1 MPRSPEMPTEEPGLC
16 LAPSSAG
23 LPPLASFQPMED
35 PQLLGWACLRPT
47 PTFPWPEIAHTEPP
61 TALGCGHPLR
71 PLASGGGLWPAAPH
85 PRRLHVTPSF
95 FLYKLSTCHPAV
107 CFSLLRFSSNYVD
120 FLHPTPSWKLIRLNI
135 FIYYHFAQLLPAFPI
150 TLPASL

>member
-1 MPRSPEMPTEEPGLC
+1 MVASGPGLGSS
-16 LAPSSAG
+16 LAPLSLLSAQG
-23 LPPLASFQPMED
+23 GPLAVP
-35 PQLLGWACLRPT
+35 GWACLFHT
-47 PTFPWPEIAHTEPP
+47 PRILWPGIAHTEPP
-61 TALGCGHPLR
+61 TGSGLR
-71 PLASGGGLWPAAPH
+71 AFPPPSSSFRRGQWPAALESSSLRVPS
-85 PRRLHVTPSF
+85 SF